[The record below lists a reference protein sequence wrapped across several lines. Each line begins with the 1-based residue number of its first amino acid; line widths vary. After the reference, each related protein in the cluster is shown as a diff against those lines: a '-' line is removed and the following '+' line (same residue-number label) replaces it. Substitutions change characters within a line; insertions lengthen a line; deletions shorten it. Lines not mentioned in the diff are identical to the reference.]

1 MFVLNLITAIAYS
14 PLIIRQ
20 LVVTWEYTTYFNDK
34 ICGYMWPCQQMYSR
48 FQPSYAASMY
58 ALIPLIYSFV
68 GLSYLLYIWIQ
79 FDKKAMYQKIFEDD
93 NQEAN
98 DDDEAPTGKLISRS
112 FFLAWNWTIDS
123 AAEQQ

>member
-1 MFVLNLITAIAYS
+1 
-14 PLIIRQ
+14 
-20 LVVTWEYTTYFNDK
+20 
-34 ICGYMWPCQQMYSR
+34 
-48 FQPSYAASMY
+48 MY
-58 ALIPLIYSFV
+58 AVIPLVYSFV

-123 AAEQQ
+123 AAEYE